1 MPEDRATQ
9 MDFAEFRKIIGQEL
23 MIDED
28 RITPESSFFDDLWVD
43 SIRMVEMMFRLE
55 DLGISI
61 PLETAWEI
69 RTVGDAYR
77 YYVEHVSSEPRPAEP
92 RRSEAIS

>member
-1 MPEDRATQ
+1 MGTEDGEAT
-9 MDFAEFRKIIGQEL
+9 FPEFRRILAEEL
-23 MIDED
+23 MIDEEK
-28 RITPESSFFDDLWVD
+28 ITPEASFFDDLWVD

-55 DLGISI
+55 DLGVSI

-77 YYVEHVSSEPRPAEP
+77 YYAES
-92 RRSEAIS
+92 RSDRSQAPGNTASPEDS

>member
-1 MPEDRATQ
+1 MGTKDGGMAFP
-9 MDFAEFRKIIGQEL
+9 EFRRILAEEL

-28 RITPESSFFDDLWVD
+28 KITPEVSFFDDLWVD

-55 DLGISI
+55 DLGVPI

-77 YYVEHVSSEPRPAEP
+77 YYAES
-92 RRSEAIS
+92 RSDCSQSTGHTTAPVDS